1 MHSVFRCNHTLH
13 LPFISVIHFSMKQK
27 IQKLAGLNKE
37 VVDFLKDGKMEEA
50 VAKLAEVQEV
60 TKELEAEAP
69 AETPTPPA
77 PAGEQVPAGEVAPT
91 PEEITKMY
99 SEIKKYA
106 TLNIS
111 AESIAEMMKQFAEL
125 STTITAN
132 IQAVTKRLEVVEQ
145 AKAVSK
151 QAKEEPEGEKS
162 VW

>member
-1 MHSVFRCNHTLH
+1 
-13 LPFISVIHFSMKQK
+13 MKQK

-69 AETPTPPA
+69 AETPA
-77 PAGEQVPAGEVAPT
+77 PAPAGEVAPT

-125 STTITAN
+125 STSITTTVE
-132 IQAVTKRLEVVEQ
+132 AVTKRLEVVEQ
-145 AKAVSK
+145 AKAISK

>member
-1 MHSVFRCNHTLH
+1 
-13 LPFISVIHFSMKQK
+13 MKQK

-69 AETPTPPA
+69 AETPTPA
-77 PAGEQVPAGEVAPT
+77 PAGEAVPAGAEAQPT

-106 TLNIS
+106 SLNIS
-111 AESIAEMMKQFAEL
+111 ADTIADMMKQFAEL
-125 STTITAN
+125 TASVTTSIT
-132 IQAVTKRLEVVEQ
+132 AVTKRLEVVEQ

>member
-1 MHSVFRCNHTLH
+1 
-13 LPFISVIHFSMKQK
+13 MKQK

-37 VVDFLKDGKMEEA
+37 VVDFLKDGKMGEA
-50 VAKLAEVQEV
+50 VEKLAEVQEA

-69 AETPTPPA
+69 AETPTPA
-77 PAGEQVPAGEVAPT
+77 PAGEAVPAGEVAPT

-106 TLNIS
+106 SLNIS
-111 AESIAEMMKQFAEL
+111 ADTIADMMKQFAEL
-125 STTITAN
+125 TASVTTSITAVN
-132 IQAVTKRLEVVEQ
+132 KRLEVVEQ

>member
-69 AETPTPPA
+69 AETPTPA
-77 PAGEQVPAGEVAPT
+77 PAGEAVPAGEVAPT

-99 SEIKKYA
+99 VEIKKYA

-125 STTITAN
+125 STSITTTVE
-132 IQAVTKRLEVVEQ
+132 AVTKRLEVVEQ
-145 AKAVSK
+145 AKAISK

>member
-1 MHSVFRCNHTLH
+1 
-13 LPFISVIHFSMKQK
+13 MKQK

-37 VVDFLKDGKMEEA
+37 VVDFIKDGKMEEA
-50 VAKLAEVQEV
+50 VAKLAEVQTI

-77 PAGEQVPAGEVAPT
+77 PAGEEVPAGEVAPT

-106 TLNIS
+106 SLNIS

-125 STTITAN
+125 TASIKTTVETVN
-132 IQAVTKRLEVVEQ
+132 KRLDTIEQ
-145 AKAVSK
+145 TKAVSK
-151 QAKEEPEGEKS
+151 QAKEEVEKEES